1 MLCSSNKSTSG
12 FHVQREPSMPSS
24 SRNCAKCNARQ
35 SYCEDA
41 KDFWREVRILF
52 SRSGELAKDSES
64 FHIERWRTIAV
75 SQLPWKRLD
84 NSEPDISCHRQE
96 NWGYMIYSHGFIV
109 LQRAGG
115 SPPQNYW
122 QLHMEMHQ
130 LGMLAKNLC
139 RKGQDALRCG
149 SKSAKNYISQLYSS
163 ICEHTSLLW
172 QVCRVELEEWLFQCR
187 KHVNCPAYLKFME
200 SMKRSLRSSKMICN
214 MMAVGLCFST
224 LEEARFS
231 DIVQVLAG
239 LGFKDCSA
247 KLRALFVLAS
257 VKFYKKSFIRPLQE
271 LRDSCHDHTTSN
283 QSYAVAHDGN
293 IPRKRSLC
301 SRAAL
306 PFRHLGKLLCKLKGI
321 KQDSVHPVSEISN
334 SSW

>member
-1 MLCSSNKSTSG
+1 MYSGNLLCQAAAAIVQNATQDRVTVKMLKT
-12 FHVQREPSMPSS
+12 FEEKLEFYFPV
-24 SRNCAKCNARQ
+24 
-35 SYCEDA
+35 
-41 KDFWREVRILF
+41 V
-52 SRSGELAKDSES
+52 
-64 FHIERWRTIAV
+64 
-75 SQLPWKRLD
+75 
-84 NSEPDISCHRQE
+84 E

-334 SSW
+334 SS